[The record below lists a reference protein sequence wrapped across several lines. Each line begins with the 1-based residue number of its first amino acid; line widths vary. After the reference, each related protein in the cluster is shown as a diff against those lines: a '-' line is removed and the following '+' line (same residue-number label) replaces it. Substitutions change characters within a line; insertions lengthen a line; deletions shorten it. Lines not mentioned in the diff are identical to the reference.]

1 MQLNI
6 NEAMDY
12 IGIKSKNT
20 FLKRKMPFT
29 KIGRQKLY
37 EIDHI
42 EKAFSDKKDMPRILP
57 SKPEQNI
64 KVEVSEGAD
73 IVALEFKVTDHQ
85 QAFGNMLDKVKSIKG
100 DKYQAEIVA
109 DLLESLIKS
118 AIVEEYHFGQM
129 QILPDNKD
137 VFSMWKQS
145 ISLKMDILKKLGL

>member
-73 IVALEFKVTDHQ
+73 IVALEFKVADHQ
-85 QAFGNMLDKVKSIKG
+85 QAFGNILDKVKTIKA
-100 DKYQAEIVA
+100 DKYQAETVA
-109 DLLESLIKS
+109 NLIESLIKS
-118 AIVEEYHFGQM
+118 SLTETYYFGQVQQM
-129 QILPDNKD
+129 PENKD
-137 VFSMWKQS
+137 IFSMWKQS
-145 ISLKMDILKKLGL
+145 VTLKMDILKKLGL